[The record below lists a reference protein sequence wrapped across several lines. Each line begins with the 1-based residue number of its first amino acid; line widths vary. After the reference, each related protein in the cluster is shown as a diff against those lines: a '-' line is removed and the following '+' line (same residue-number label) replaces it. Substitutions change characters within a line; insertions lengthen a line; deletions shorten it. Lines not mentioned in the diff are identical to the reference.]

1 MSTTVPGTFYRPES
15 QTLRYLAEPKLMPG
29 RFLTTI
35 ICIAALA
42 TTTVFAKE
50 NDINTGSV
58 RLIQMAEGIYAISPN
73 FAGANGALIL
83 NESGNIVIDTHGT
96 PASARALINA
106 VNKITDAPIRYVVN
120 THWHVD
126 HHSGNPAYESAFDD
140 DIIFIS
146 HDETRNEIP
155 TLGAEQ
161 FGQAASFR
169 SIPVQ
174 AADKA
179 LAENV
184 DDNGEPLT
192 TKQITAIKAFRD
204 EQIEFAEQQDYSYTL
219 ANLTYSKSVTLHG
232 DPNTV
237 EIFFLQPAH
246 TKSDSIVYVRD
257 QEILIVGDLLT
268 QPILWSWSSYPSSYV
283 LTLKALEQL
292 PVKKIVI
299 GHGGPVLEGKSYL
312 TQVRQFLEAT
322 VAHATISHSA
332 GLNEE
337 EAIEAAASSTVIE
350 GFRRSFVSNEE
361 DGMFDQMVGWT
372 ITRAYVEL

>member
-1 MSTTVPGTFYRPES
+1 
-15 QTLRYLAEPKLMPG
+15 MPG
-29 RFLTTI
+29 RYLTTI
-35 ICIAALA
+35 FICIAALA
-42 TTTVFAKE
+42 TTTVFAEE
-50 NDINTGSV
+50 NDTDTGSV
-58 RLIQMAEGIYAISPN
+58 RLIQMAEGIYAVSPN

-106 VNKITDAPIRYVVN
+106 VSKISGAPIRYVVN

-126 HHSGNPAYESAFDD
+126 HHSGNPAYRSAFGD
-140 DIIFIS
+140 DIVFIS

-161 FGQAASFR
+161 FEQVASYR
-169 SIPVQ
+169 SMAVQ
-174 AADKA
+174 AADDA

-184 DDNGEPLT
+184 DTHGEPLT
-192 TKQITAIKAFRD
+192 TEQITNIKTFKD
-204 EQIEFAEQQDYSYTL
+204 EQIEFAGQQAYNPVL

-237 EIFFLQPAH
+237 EIFFLHPAH

-322 VAHATISHSA
+322 VAHATKSHLA

-337 EAIEAAASSTVIE
+337 ESIEAVAANTVIE

-372 ITRAYVEL
+372 ITRAYMEL

>member
-1 MSTTVPGTFYRPES
+1 
-15 QTLRYLAEPKLMPG
+15 MPR
-29 RFLTTI
+29 RFLTTTI
-35 ICIAALA
+35 ICVAALA
-42 TTTVFAKE
+42 ATTVFAKE
-50 NDINTGSV
+50 IDTGAV
-58 RLIQMAEGIYAISPN
+58 RLVQLAKGIYAVSPN

-106 VNKITDAPIRYVVN
+106 VSKISDAPIRYVVN

-126 HHSGNPAYESAFDD
+126 HHSGNPAYRSAFDD
-140 DIIFIS
+140 NIIFIS

-161 FGQAASFR
+161 FEQVAAYR
-169 SIPVQ
+169 SMPAQ
-174 AADKA
+174 AADNA

-184 DDNGEPLT
+184 DKHGEPLT
-192 TKQITAIKAFRD
+192 TEQITAIKAFRD

-237 EIFFLQPAH
+237 EIFFLHPAH

-268 QPILWSWSSYPSSYV
+268 QPILWSWSSYPSNYV

-322 VAHATISHSA
+322 VAHAAKSHFA

-337 EAIEAAASSTVIE
+337 EAIEAAAANTVVE
-350 GFRRSFVSNEE
+350 GFRSRFVSHEE

-372 ITRAYVEL
+372 VERAYMEL